1 MRNEYLEDTRY
12 AQYLIEMTAEEE
24 KLKGFTEALIGV
36 HEGTSID
43 NLMAIREGVGDK
55 INSVWEKFKG
65 FLERIWAKFMNYA
78 NKAILNQVEYLEQ
91 YKDIILNR
99 KPNDFAFEMTD
110 YPAGIQRMGSVTIPV
125 FKTVID
131 KVTTEPTDTSF
142 MHTIIGEYDDKT
154 PWPTFCAQF
163 FEGGTVQKPA
173 NLQNMNMTDLY
184 NYCHD
189 FKSRILSNI
198 EKDQK
203 TLQGTLDSIRGDITS
218 ASQAAAKPAAPAP
231 EAKKPEDTGN
241 SAPTNN
247 TPPTSQNSSFI
258 DDTYKHFFT
267 EAMTIGK
274 PDDNKD
280 NGTAKAP
287 TSTQTAGN
295 SAVTNQSST
304 KLGSTTGTNTGVSS
318 LKTTTDAKGADTS
331 AQVDTKGQDSE
342 QLKTLE
348 EKLKNYDTVAA
359 GVLTGKLQAAQNIFN
374 DYMKL
379 IKIHIQQQTGKGGT
393 NQAAANGTNTN
404 QALDLSGLGD
414 LAGFSA
420 EADKIAKN
428 EPPYNDAQKKAET
441 IKQYID
447 KVKNNNPN
455 FTGNF
460 NDIMKAASS
469 QAAAQQKKPE
479 GK

>member
-55 INSVWEKFKG
+55 INGVWEKFKG

-99 KPNDFAFEMTD
+99 KPSDFAFEMTD
-110 YPAGIQRMGSVTIPV
+110 YPAGIQRMGSVSIPV

-218 ASQAAAKPAAPAP
+218 ASQAAAKPAAAP
-231 EAKKPEDTGN
+231 EVKKPVEGSTGE
-241 SAPTNN
+241 
-247 TPPTSQNSSFI
+247 SFI
-258 DDTYKHFFT
+258 DDSYKHFFV

-295 SAVTNQSST
+295 STVTNQSST

-469 QAAAQQKKPE
+469 QLAAQQKKN
-479 GK
+479 